1 MRRILLSVLFLVN
14 LGWLPPA
21 TAAGQVLRMH
31 HDMPADSALH
41 KGVMVFK
48 QLVEARSQGQY
59 RVEVFAANSL
69 GDDLEVVQ
77 QLQIGAVQAAPIPSA
92 KLSNL
97 APALQMLDL
106 PFLFASEASADRFMD
121 GPAGKRL
128 LATLPARGLV
138 GASFWESGFKQMT
151 CQNVL
156 GRPSGLKGAHVR
168 VMESPI
174 LAAQFRAVGG
184 LPVTVSFAETY
195 IALQQ
200 GMVNCQEN
208 PIVSIAKMRLHEVQ
222 NEIWL
227 SRHGYLGYVF
237 LFSQH
242 WLRQQPPA
250 MQAVLMQ
257 AARDAALE
265 QWRIAREEES
275 AYLETIM
282 ASGKVRQID
291 NPALLAR
298 LRNDMRAI
306 YPQFRH
312 AIGAGIFDASL
323 ADLAAQGGK

>member
-14 LGWLPPA
+14 LGWLSPA
-21 TAAGQVLRMH
+21 TAASQVLRMH

-121 GPAGKRL
+121 GPAGARL

-156 GRPSGLKGAHVR
+156 SRPSGLKGAHVR

-174 LAAQFRAVGG
+174 LAASSG
-184 LPVTVSFAETY
+184 P
-195 IALQQ
+195 
-200 GMVNCQEN
+200 
-208 PIVSIAKMRLHEVQ
+208 
-222 NEIWL
+222 W
-227 SRHGYLGYVF
+227 
-237 LFSQH
+237 
-242 WLRQQPPA
+242 
-250 MQAVLMQ
+250 
-257 AARDAALE
+257 AACR
-265 QWRIAREEES
+265 
-275 AYLETIM
+275 
-282 ASGKVRQID
+282 
-291 NPALLAR
+291 
-298 LRNDMRAI
+298 
-306 YPQFRH
+306 
-312 AIGAGIFDASL
+312 
-323 ADLAAQGGK
+323 